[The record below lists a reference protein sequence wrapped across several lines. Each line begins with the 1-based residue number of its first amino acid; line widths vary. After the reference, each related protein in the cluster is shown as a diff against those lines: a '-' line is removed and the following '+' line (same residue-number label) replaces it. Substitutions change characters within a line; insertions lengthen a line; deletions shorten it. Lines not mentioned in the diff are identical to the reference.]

1 MELAGDE
8 KRIQALFSELKF
20 EDQSMAPSFNR
31 LWNSARTMQP
41 QRVAFVQPLVVL
53 GALATI
59 AVVFAL
65 GLRSPEPTIP
75 VIAHVSA
82 PLALPPVESGVEVP
96 KKSGPRSRR
105 TVHRHNVRTNEPEH
119 IVIQQA
125 ELIASWQSPTSGLM
139 ESAAGSLLNSL
150 PELTES
156 VKELE
161 SYLSINE
168 VKELK
173 Q

>member
-8 KRIQALFSELKF
+8 KRIRALFSEQRF
-20 EDQSMAPSFNR
+20 DDQSMAPSFDR
-31 LWNSARTMQP
+31 LWNPARRTQP
-41 QRVAFVQPLVVL
+41 QRVAFMQPLAAL
-53 GALATI
+53 GAFAVL

-65 GLRSPEPTIP
+65 GLRSPQPASQDK
-75 VIAHVSA
+75 AHVSGPVA
-82 PLALPPVESGVEVP
+82 SPSLESRIEVRNKPPAR
-96 KKSGPRSRR
+96 PRRMVQRR
-105 TVHRHNVRTNEPEH
+105 NVRPNELEH
-119 IVIQQA
+119 AVIKQA
-125 ELIASWQSPTSGLM
+125 EVLASWQSPTGALM
-139 ESAAGSLLNSL
+139 VSPVAPVLSSL

-161 SYLSINE
+161 SYLSNTE

>member
-8 KRIQALFSELKF
+8 KRIQALFSELRF

-31 LWNSARTMQP
+31 LWSSARTMQP

-53 GALATI
+53 GALATF

-65 GLRSPEPTIP
+65 GLRSPELTIP

-82 PLALPPVESGVEVP
+82 PLALPSVESRVQVP
-96 KKSGPRSRR
+96 KKSGPGSYR
-105 TVHRHNVRTNEPEH
+105 TVHRRSRMNESEK

-125 ELIASWQSPTSGLM
+125 ELLASWQSPTSGLM
-139 ESAAGSLLNSL
+139 ESAAGSLVNSL
-150 PELTES
+150 PELTDAA
-156 VKELE
+156 KELE
-161 SYLSINE
+161 SYLSISE

>member
-8 KRIQALFSELKF
+8 KRIRALFSEQRF
-20 EDQSMAPSFNR
+20 DDQSMAPSFDR
-31 LWNSARTMQP
+31 LWNARRTTQP
-41 QRVAFVQPLVVL
+41 QRIAFVQSLVVF
-53 GALATI
+53 GALAII

-65 GLRSPEPTIP
+65 ALRSPETASQD
-75 VIAHVSA
+75 VAHVSV
-82 PLALPPVESGVEVP
+82 PLASPSIESRVEAP
-96 KKSGPRSRR
+96 KKRASLPRR
-105 TVHRHNVRTNEPEH
+105 TVHKRSVRNNEREH
-119 IVIQQA
+119 IVTQQA
-125 ELIASWQSPTSGLM
+125 EVLASWQSPTGGLM
-139 ESAAGSLLNSL
+139 ESAAGSFLNSL